1 MKRMSLNLKEH
12 YSEYGLLAPREEA
25 YPMTL
30 VQIKALFGNQNHAR
44 RNIFDGLNRGVKN
57 LLRSGVDRIVLGGS
71 YISQKEQ
78 PSDADI
84 AWWYNP
90 DIDWKKLDAVF
101 QSQDRRAALGKYL
114 LDQKVDGIEDV
125 PYRFSHEYLLR
136 SNHRVPP
143 PFQQVGIVQIV
154 TEVTVDYI

>member
-1 MKRMSLNLKEH
+1 MSLEF
-12 YSEYGLLAPREEA
+12 SEYGYLVPVEDA

-30 VQIKALFGNQNHAR
+30 AQIKTTFGSKNHAR

-57 LLRSGVDRIVLGGS
+57 LVKFGVERIVLGGS
-71 YISQKEQ
+71 FVSHKEH

-90 DIDWKKLDAVF
+90 DINWNQLDPVF
-101 QSQDRRAALGKYL
+101 QSENRKAAIGKYL

-125 PYRFSHEYLLR
+125 PYSQSHEYLLR
-136 SNHRVPP
+136 TNHRVPP
-143 PFQQVGIVQIV
+143 EFQRVGIVKIV
-154 TEVTVDYI
+154 TEVTFDYV